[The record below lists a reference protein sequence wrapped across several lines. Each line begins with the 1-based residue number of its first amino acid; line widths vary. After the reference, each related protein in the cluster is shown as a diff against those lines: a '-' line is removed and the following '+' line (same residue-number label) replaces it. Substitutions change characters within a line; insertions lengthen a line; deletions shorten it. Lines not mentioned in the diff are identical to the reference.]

1 MNNFNWKKILLKIS
15 GESLMGN
22 DSFGINPSV
31 VKSFANQINEVVKLG
46 VQLCIVVG
54 GGNIYRGVSNT
65 QNGMDRATGDYMG
78 MLATV
83 MNSLAIQNAMEQ
95 IGIQTRVQSA
105 LPISAV
111 CEQYIKKSKKT
122 YGKRKGSYFCCRNW

>member
-15 GESLMGN
+15 GESLMGD

-54 GGNIYRGVSNT
+54 GGNIYRGISNT

-83 MNSLAIQNAMEQ
+83 MNSLSNSKCY
-95 IGIQTRVQSA
+95 GTNWNSNKSS
-105 LPISAV
+105 IS
-111 CEQYIKKSKKT
+111 IT
-122 YGKRKGSYFCCRNW
+122 NFCSL